1 MANDNIFQQYL
12 VPPKSIMEYSAE
24 MDQAD
29 TRRQALQQNALTIA
43 ATQQKFQDYQREREG
58 ENHLSRLLSAG
69 QTPDQVAAGLA
80 QAGYG
85 KEALAY
91 TKQQQDLAKAKA
103 DAEHLAAQTGKLQ
116 GETGKIEYE
125 QREAKR
131 QKAITDI
138 AAFTNGQ
145 QAATSLTLHIAAGDI
160 NPTQGELIMRTIP
173 QNPGDFAKWQIG
185 MLQRIMAAK
194 DSAGQIAPDANTVA
208 NNERIKAEGQA
219 NRANQIKVQ
228 QMIGDRQDAGDAA
241 NTSFTPEAIAN
252 AAARYNVDGTLP
264 PMGMGKA
271 GSAGRAAILN
281 EAARQKAGVDGEQ
294 QRRDQLGAKGEAQ
307 AKAASLR
314 AYSAAGKEGQAIQAT
329 NTGLNHLDTVEQ
341 LALAQKN
348 GDTRLFNSIANR
360 LAAETG
366 RPAPTNLA
374 AAITMVSPE
383 VSKAVIGAAGGQAER
398 EEFARNFNPS
408 GSPQQ
413 ALQGI
418 GVIKELMGGRLTE
431 SQRTYERTVGKK
443 DFRETMLSPAAQRVL
458 DKARRAPDASAGA
471 GAKPSLTDIFG
482 H

>member
-12 VPPKSIMEYSAE
+12 TPPKSVMEYSAE

-29 TRRQALQQNALTIA
+29 ARRQSLQQNALTMA
-43 ATQQKFQDYQREREG
+43 ATQQKFQDDQRDRDA
-58 ENHLSRLLSAG
+58 ENHLSRLLRAG
-69 QTPDQVAAGLA
+69 GTPDQVAAGLA

-85 KEALAY
+85 KQALAY

-103 DAEHLAAQTGKLQ
+103 DADHLAAQTGKTKA
-116 GETGKIEYE
+116 ETDKIAYD

-138 AAFTNGQ
+138 AAFTDAQ
-145 QAATSLTLHIAAGDI
+145 QAATSLKLHIAAGDI
-160 NPTQGELIMRTIP
+160 DPAQGQMIMQTIP

-208 NNERIKAEGQA
+208 NNDRIRAEGQA
-219 NRANQIKVQ
+219 NRENAIKVQ
-228 QMIGDRQDAGDAA
+228 RMIGDRQEAGDAA
-241 NTSFTPEAIAN
+241 NSTFTPEAIGN
-252 AAARYNVDGTLP
+252 AADRYNVDGTLP

-281 EAARQKAGVDGEQ
+281 EAARRKAAEGVSGTD
-294 QRRDQLGAKGEAQ
+294 QRIAQLGAKGEAQ

-314 AYSAAGKEGQAIQAT
+314 AYSAAGKEGQAIQAA
-329 NTGLNHLDTVEQ
+329 NTGLNHLETVEQ

-348 GDTRLFNSIANR
+348 GQTQLFNSLANK
-360 LAAETG
+360 LAAATG
-366 RPAPTNLA
+366 QPAPTNLA

-398 EEFARNFNPS
+398 EEFAKNFNPN
-408 GSPQQ
+408 GSPEQ

-418 GVIKELMGGRLTE
+418 GVIKELMGGRMTE
-431 SQRTYERTVGKK
+431 AQRTYERTTGKK
-443 DFRETMLSPAAQRVL
+443 DFRQTMLSPAAQRVL
-458 DKARRAPDASAGA
+458 DKAHGAASAG
-471 GAKPSLTDIFG
+471 GKPSLSDIFG